1 MAIPER
7 GPVQQPTKSALEDA
21 ATTRWG
27 IREGI
32 GLSLVSIFGLLLLV
46 VGLMLAPGLAAA
58 ASTVA
63 ITVGLLAFAVA
74 LVLVGRWS
82 WQGR

>member
-1 MAIPER
+1 MTIPER
-7 GPVQQPTKSALEDA
+7 GTVQQPTDSAREDA
-21 ATTRWG
+21 VDTKWG

-74 LVLVGRWS
+74 LVVVGRWS
-82 WQGR
+82 WNGR

>member
-1 MAIPER
+1 MTASHR
-7 GPVQQPTKSALEDA
+7 GTAQQPTDSALEDA
-21 ATTRWG
+21 AETRWG

-46 VGLMLAPGLAAA
+46 VGLMLAPGLIAA

-63 ITVGLLAFAVA
+63 ITLGLLLSAVA
-74 LVLVGRWS
+74 LVVVGRWS
-82 WQGR
+82 WNGR

>member
-1 MAIPER
+1 MTIPEHSH
-7 GPVQQPTKSALEDA
+7 VQQPTDSALEDA
-21 ATTRWG
+21 AETRWG

-46 VGLMLAPGLAAA
+46 VGLMLAPGLIAA

-63 ITVGLLAFAVA
+63 ITLGLLLSMVA
-74 LVLVGRWS
+74 LIVIGRWS
-82 WQGR
+82 WNGR

>member
-1 MAIPER
+1 MTIQDR
-7 GPVQQPTKSALEDA
+7 GTVQRPTDSAREDA
-21 ATTRWG
+21 ADTRWG

-32 GLSLVSIFGLLLLV
+32 GVSLVSIFGLLFLMIGLL
-46 VGLMLAPGLAAA
+46 LAPGLAEA

-74 LVLVGRWS
+74 LVVVGRWS

>member
-1 MAIPER
+1 MTAPYR
-7 GPVQQPTKSALEDA
+7 DHVQQPTESALEDA
-21 ATTRWG
+21 AETRWG

-46 VGLMLAPGLAAA
+46 IGLMLAPGLIAA

-63 ITVGLLAFAVA
+63 ITLGLVLFAVA
-74 LVLVGRWS
+74 LVAVGHWS
-82 WQGR
+82 WNGR